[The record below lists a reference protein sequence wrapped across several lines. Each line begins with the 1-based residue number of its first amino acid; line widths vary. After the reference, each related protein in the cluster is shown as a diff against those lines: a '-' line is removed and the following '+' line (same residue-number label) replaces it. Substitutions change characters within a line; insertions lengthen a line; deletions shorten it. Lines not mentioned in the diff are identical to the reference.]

1 MKAPLKARRPSPEE
15 ALAIATS
22 TAPQQPPAQIVRPP
36 VPAQAP
42 ANGAGEGASVAS
54 MAAVSGVPPPD
65 PATTLNLRVRMSTI
79 DAIMAAAKERGLT
92 MKQVVS
98 HALRDAGVGVAE
110 ADLEDRTPR
119 RK

>member
-1 MKAPLKARRPSPEE
+1 MKAPLKARRPSPDE
-15 ALAIATS
+15 ALAIAAT
-22 TAPQQPPAQIVRPP
+22 TAPQHPPTQITSPP
-36 VPAQAP
+36 PLPRAAEMPTPAAVPAA
-42 ANGAGEGASVAS
+42 
-54 MAAVSGVPPPD
+54 PPPHSD

-79 DAIMAAAKERGLT
+79 DALIDVAKEKGLT

-98 HALRDAGVGVAE
+98 HALKAAGVAVAE